1 MAEILK
7 YKLHLTW
14 RQALNLS
21 KGAKLLSVQEQAGEL
36 TLWAEVAGRIITAE
50 TSESVTIYMVGT
62 GHEVPQ
68 DAGCYITTIQV
79 QNVTEVL
86 VIHVYEGPRG

>member
-62 GHEVPQ
+62 GHEVPE
-68 DAGCYITTIQV
+68 DAGRYITTIQV